1 MPLSYNLN
9 PCFLVM
15 KYDNIPP
22 APSAMLESMRAY
34 GYSLP
39 MAVADLID
47 NSISASA
54 STVWLNFH
62 WGGPD
67 SWISIIDNGK
77 GMTEDRLVT
86 AMRLGSQSPLEVREE
101 SDLGRF
107 GLGLKTASFSQ
118 CRRLTVKTLQDGVE
132 AVRCWDLDFIAE
144 NARHNRDE
152 WLLLR
157 SAAEGSESKT
167 VLPAELK
174 SGTVALW
181 EGLDRIVDDSPVSDD
196 EAQQIFYRH
205 IDRVKCYLAM
215 VFHRFLEGNSPRL
228 QLYVNGIEAHKR
240 ILAWDPFLVNHSC
253 TVKTPEEPITVNGHT
268 VSVRGYIL
276 PHKNKLEKEEHQK
289 ASGPEGWNAQ
299 QGFYVYRNQRL
310 LVSGSWLGLG
320 RNHPWTKEEHYKL
333 ARIRVDIPNS
343 MDQEWQIDVKKSI
356 AIPPPVIRGNLLE
369 LAKEVRQI
377 ARSVFAHRGKYG
389 SRPPRADIVRPW
401 IPKIRRG
408 RPVYLID
415 RKNPLV
421 QEAIRVTGENKEV
434 IDNLLKVI
442 EETVPIQQIWL
453 DTSEKP
459 DSHML
464 PFEDKTKKEV
474 RLIICCAYEALLTK
488 GLAPE
493 EAKDDLSR
501 REEYAEYQDLIQSL
515 E

>member
-1 MPLSYNLN
+1 
-9 PCFLVM
+9 M

-62 WGGPD
+62 WGGQD

-77 GMTEDRLVT
+77 GMTEDKLVT

-118 CRRLTVKTLQDGVE
+118 CRRLTVKTRQDGVE

-144 NARHNRDE
+144 NARHNRDQ

-157 SAAEGSESKT
+157 SAAKGSESKT
-167 VLPAELK
+167 VLPEELK
-174 SGTVALW
+174 SGTVVLW
-181 EGLDRIVDDSPVSDD
+181 EGLDRIVDDSPVSD
-196 EAQQIFYRH
+196 EKAQQIFFRN
-205 IDRVKCYLAM
+205 IDRVQYYLAM
-215 VFHRFLEGNSPRL
+215 AFHRFLEGNSPRL
-228 QLYVNGIEAHKR
+228 QLYVNGKQSHNR
-240 ILAWDPFLVNHSC
+240 ILAWNPFLDNHPC
-253 TVKTPEEPITVNGHT
+253 TESTPEEHITDNGHT
-268 VSVRGYIL
+268 VTVRGYIL

-320 RNHPWTKEEHYKL
+320 RNRPWTKEEHYKL

-343 MDQEWQIDVKKSI
+343 VDQEWQLDVKKSI
-356 AIPPPVIRGNLLE
+356 VIPPPVISGYLLE
-369 LAKEVRQI
+369 LAKEVRQK

-389 SRPPRADIVRPW
+389 SRPSRADIVRPW
-401 IPKIRRG
+401 IPKTRSG

-421 QEAIRVTGENKEV
+421 QEAIRVTGENRAV
-434 IDNLLKVI
+434 IDNLLEVI

-464 PFEDKTKKEV
+464 PFEHKSKKEV
-474 RLIICCAYEALLTK
+474 RLIIYCAYEALRTK
-488 GLAPE
+488 GLTPE
-493 EAKDDLSR
+493 EAKADLSR
-501 REEYAEYQDLIQSL
+501 REEFSEYQDLIRSL

>member
-1 MPLSYNLN
+1 
-9 PCFLVM
+9 M

-54 STVWLNFH
+54 STVWLDFH
-62 WGGPD
+62 WGGQD
-67 SWISIIDNGK
+67 SWISIIDNGN
-77 GMTEDRLVT
+77 GMTEDQLVA
-86 AMRLGSQSPLEVREE
+86 AMRLGSQSPLEEREAD
-101 SDLGRF
+101 DLGRF

-118 CRRLTVKTLQDGVE
+118 CRRLTVRTLQDGIE
-132 AVRCWDLDFIAE
+132 SIRCWDLDFIAE
-144 NARHNRDE
+144 NARHNKDQ

-157 SAAEGSESKT
+157 SAAKGSESRAA
-167 VLPAELK
+167 LPEELK
-174 SGTVALW
+174 KGTVVLW
-181 EGLDRIVDDSPVSDD
+181 EGLDRIIDDSPISDD
-196 EAQQIFYRH
+196 KAQQVFFRH
-205 IDRVKCYLAM
+205 IDQVKQYLAM

-228 QLYVNGIEAHKR
+228 KLYVNGKQNHNR
-240 ILAWDPFLVNHSC
+240 IMAWNPFLDSHPC
-253 TVKTPEEPITVNGHT
+253 TEKTPEEHITDKGHT

-276 PHKNKLEKEEHQK
+276 PHKNKLEKEEHQR

-320 RNHPWTKEEHYKL
+320 RNRSWTKEEHYKL
-333 ARIRVDIPNS
+333 ARIKVDIPNS
-343 MDQEWQIDVKKSI
+343 MDQEWQLDVKKSI
-356 AIPPPVIRGNLLE
+356 AVPPPAIRSRLLE
-369 LAKEVRQI
+369 LAKEVRQK

-389 SRPPRADIVRPW
+389 SRHPRADIVRPW
-401 IPKIRRG
+401 IPKTRNG

-415 RKNPLV
+415 RTNPLV
-421 QEAIRVTGENKEV
+421 QEAIRIVGESREV
-434 IDNLLKVI
+434 IDNLLEVI

-459 DSHML
+459 DSHMM
-464 PFEDKTKKEV
+464 PFEHKSKKEV
-474 RLIICCAYEALLTK
+474 RFIVYCAYGALLTK
-488 GLAPE
+488 GLTSE

-501 REEYAEYQDLIQSL
+501 REEFSEYQDLIKSL